1 MISMNLSYFNGGFFF
16 FSGKIWIQ
24 IASCPLVTWRLFIKN
39 EEIVA
44 MT

>member
-1 MISMNLSYFNGGFFF
+1 MNLSYFNGGF

-24 IASCPLVTWRLFIKN
+24 IASCPLVTLRLFIKS
-39 EEIVA
+39 EDIVA